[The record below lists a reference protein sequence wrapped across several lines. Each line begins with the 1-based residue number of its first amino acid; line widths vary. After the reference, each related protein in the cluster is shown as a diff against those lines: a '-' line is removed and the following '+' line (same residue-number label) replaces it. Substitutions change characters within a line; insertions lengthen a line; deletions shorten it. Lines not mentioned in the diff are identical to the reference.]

1 MVNVKMLEKSIAVI
15 GPKQVGKTFVCENL
29 ILEKN
34 MPNFVLSSDLLT
46 NLIVFDMAGRWHDLV
61 ETTELKEV
69 GELYKKTFDFKELAP
84 IVQRLSNCNN
94 VKSLTPK
101 AKKVAMSF
109 WKARLLEDAGGM
121 LKTPII
127 LDAGADVGAVYNL
140 SNEEAL
146 NVSQELYL
154 PYDMVE
160 SRLSNF
166 VKKFGMVVYLKPG
179 KTYASLDG
187 RARDFEN
194 SLYLESGKSYEPFAS
209 YIVDCDTIYAT
220 EKPKEITVKKAT
232 KDIASK
238 FIPQTFGE

>member
-1 MVNVKMLEKSIAVI
+1 MINEKILEKSIAVI
-15 GPKQVGKTFVCENL
+15 GPKQVGKTFVCEHL
-29 ILEKN
+29 TQEKG
-34 MPNFVLSSDLLT
+34 MPNFILSSDLLT
-46 NLIVFDMAGRWHDLV
+46 NLIVFDIAGRWHDLV

-69 GELYKKTFDFKELAP
+69 GELYKKTFNFRELAP

-101 AKKVAMSF
+101 AKKVAMSY
-109 WKARLLEDAGGM
+109 WKSRLLEDATEM
-121 LKTPII
+121 LKTPFI

-140 SNEEAL
+140 SSEEAL

-154 PYDMVE
+154 PYDLVE
-160 SRLSNF
+160 TRLSKFLN
-166 VKKFGMVVYLKPG
+166 KFGMVVYLKPG

-194 SLYLESGKSYEPFAS
+194 SLYLESGKSYEPFAT
-209 YIVDCDTIYAT
+209 YTIDCDTLYAT
-220 EKPKEITVKKAT
+220 DKPKEITVKKAT
-232 KDIASK
+232 KDIAST

>member
-1 MVNVKMLEKSIAVI
+1 MVNVKMLEKSIAII

-29 ILEKN
+29 AKEKG

-84 IVQRLSNCNN
+84 IVQRISNCNYA
-94 VKSLTPK
+94 KSLTPK
-101 AKKVAMSF
+101 AKKVAMSY
-109 WKARLLEDAGGM
+109 WKSRLLEDAAEM
-121 LKTPII
+121 LKSPFV
-127 LDAGADVGAVYNL
+127 LDAGADVCAVYDL
-140 SNEEAL
+140 TDEEAL

-160 SRLSNF
+160 SRLSSF

-194 SLYLESGKSYEPFAS
+194 SLYLESGKSYQPYAT
-209 YIVDCDTIYAT
+209 YTIDCDTLYAT

-232 KDIASK
+232 KDITST

>member
-1 MVNVKMLEKSIAVI
+1 MVNEKILEKSIAVI
-15 GPKQVGKTFVCENL
+15 GPKQVGKTFFCENL
-29 ILEKN
+29 AMEKN
-34 MPNFVLSSDLLT
+34 MPHFVLSSDLLT

-61 ETTELKEV
+61 ETTELKDI
-69 GELYKKTFDFKELAP
+69 GEFYKRTFDFKELSP
-84 IVQRLSNCNN
+84 IVQKISNCNYA
-94 VKSLTPK
+94 KSLTPK

-109 WKARLLEDAGGM
+109 WKARLLEDAAET
-121 LKTPII
+121 LKTPFI

-140 SNEEAL
+140 TGAEAL
-146 NVSQELYL
+146 SVSQELYL

-166 VKKFGMVVYLKPG
+166 INKFGMVVYLKPG
-179 KTYASLDG
+179 KTYESLDG

-232 KDIASK
+232 NDISNR
-238 FIPQTFGE
+238 FVCQTFGE

>member
-1 MVNVKMLEKSIAVI
+1 MINEKILEKSIAVI
-15 GPKQVGKTFVCENL
+15 GPKQVGKTFVCEHL
-29 ILEKN
+29 AQEKG
-34 MPNFVLSSDLLT
+34 MPNFILSSDLLT
-46 NLIVFDMAGRWHDLV
+46 NLIVFDIAGRWHDLV

-69 GELYKKTFDFKELAP
+69 GELYKKTFNFRELAP

-101 AKKVAMSF
+101 AKKVAMSY
-109 WKARLLEDAGGM
+109 WKSRLLEDATEM
-121 LKTPII
+121 LKTPFI

-140 SNEEAL
+140 SSEEAL

-154 PYDMVE
+154 PYDLVE
-160 SRLSNF
+160 TRLSKFLN
-166 VKKFGMVVYLKPG
+166 KFGMIAYLKPG

-194 SLYLESGKSYEPFAS
+194 SLYLESGKSYEPFAT
-209 YIVDCDTIYAT
+209 YTIDCDTLYAT
-220 EKPKEITVKKAT
+220 DKPKEITLKKAT
-232 KDIASK
+232 KDIAST